1 MNSTTVTDLWSA
13 VPDELKQIDQWVV
26 WRLED
31 RNGRQTKMPYDPVSG
46 QPASSTDWTTW
57 TSFDDAVQAS
67 GSYSGVGFVF
77 TADDDFCG
85 IDIDDCRDSTTGV
98 LHPDAQA
105 ILDRFPTY
113 AEVSPSGSGV
123 KLIAIGGKPGDR
135 CRTTKDGVGYELY
148 DAGRYFTVTGDV
160 LDGHTTVVDCH
171 HEVGK
176 LYAELFGDEQQT
188 GNLAQLWDEKPQAS
202 PDAETIIEKAASAR
216 NGADFSRLM
225 AGDTGGYSSG
235 SESDL
240 ALASM
245 VAFWTGNNFSLWLE
259 VIQQSA
265 LWDAKWKRPDYQR
278 KTFEKSLNRSDFFSW
293 DRSTDRFPESNGKQA
308 NLSVSVNP
316 DDSTA
321 RIEPWK
327 RFPVELLST
336 IPAEYVQEG
345 GEAIGCDPAMVAL
358 PLLSSL
364 AAAIGNT
371 RRIELKRGWTEP
383 SIIWS
388 AVVAESGSLK
398 SPAIEAGTFFLH
410 QRQSDAFAQYET
422 DLAQHENDEAQYK
435 AELARWKRRPDGPI
449 PQEPSQPIP
458 DRCLVSDI
466 TVEALAPILQQQ
478 PRGVLL
484 AVDELGGWLSSFN
497 QYKSGKGSDVE
508 RWLEMHRAGTFTVD
522 RKNAAPLF
530 VRAASVGV
538 CGGIQPEPFKE
549 SLGTENFNNGL
560 AARLLPAMP
569 PRTAKQWSEREVE
582 PQLIGRLKGT
592 FDALYSLQFD
602 AAGHPVNLGLDGEA
616 KKLWVNFVNDW
627 GRQTAN
633 LHGRYAAA
641 NAKLESYAARLSLVI
656 QLAEAPNSQF
666 VTWPAVER
674 AISLIRWWQRETFR
688 IYRRF
693 TEKPAETA
701 ARRLL
706 EFIVAKDG
714 EVSLR
719 DLMRSGPCFKT
730 SEDAE
735 AALKPLIGSGVI
747 RRITIPSAT
756 KQATVFRVVDG
767 EK

>member
-13 VPDELKQIDQWVV
+13 VPDELKQVDQWVV

-31 RNGRQTKMPYDPVSG
+31 RDGRQTKMPYDPVSG

-171 HEVGK
+171 DEVAK
-176 LYAELFGDEQQT
+176 LYGELFDDATT
-188 GNLAQLWDEKPQAS
+188 GTTPTWDDQPQAT
-202 PDAETIIEKAASAR
+202 PDAQTIIEKATASK

-225 AGDTGGYSSG
+225 AGDTSGYSSG
-235 SESDL
+235 SEADL
-240 ALASM
+240 ALASL
-245 VAFWTGNNFSLWLE
+245 VSFYTGNSFELWLE

-265 LWDAKWKRPDYQR
+265 LWDAKWRRPDYQR

-293 DRSTDRFPESNGKQA
+293 DRSTDRFPENTESEP
-308 NLSVSVNP
+308 NLSVSL
-316 DDSTA
+316 DSDESTA

-327 RFPVELLST
+327 RFPSELLST
-336 IPAEYVQEG
+336 VPAEYLVAQA
-345 GEAIGCDPAMVAL
+345 EAIGCDSSMVAL

-364 AAAIGNT
+364 AAAIGNS

-383 SIIWS
+383 SIVWS

-398 SPAIEAGTFFLH
+398 SPAIEAGVAFLH

-422 DLAQHENDEAQYK
+422 DLAQHENDQAQYK

-458 DRCLVSDI
+458 DRCLVSDV

-484 AVDELGGWLSSFN
+484 AADELGAWLASFN
-497 QYKSGKGSDVE
+497 QYKGGKGSDVE
-508 RWLEMHRAGTFTVD
+508 KWLELHRAGTITVD
-522 RKNAAPLF
+522 RKQAAPLF
-530 VRAASVGV
+530 VRNASVGV
-538 CGGIQPEPFKE
+538 CGGIQPDPFKQA
-549 SLGTENFNNGL
+549 LGSENFANGL
-560 AARLLPAMP
+560 AARLLTAMP
-569 PRTAKQWSEREVE
+569 PRTAKEWSEREVE
-582 PQLIGRLKGT
+582 PQLLDRMRST
-592 FDALYSLQFD
+592 FNALYSLQFD

-616 KKLWVNFVNDW
+616 KKLWVDFVNDW

-641 NAKLESYAARLSLVI
+641 NAKLESYAARLALVI
-656 QLAEAPNSQF
+656 QLSEAPRSDA

-674 AISLIRWWQRETFR
+674 AIELTRWWQRETFR

-706 EFIVAKDG
+706 DFIVAKGG

-730 SEDAE
+730 SGDAE
-735 AALKPLIGSGVI
+735 GALKPLIDSGVI

-756 KQATVFRVVDG
+756 KQGTVFRVVDG